1 MLITGA
7 LTDARQRQEVE
18 ALVRADKWIQ
28 AAGPGDIIKAVPE
41 TYLLGDRAVYVDA
54 FLAAKGALSPDGMI
68 PEAGAETARRALGL
82 KDVAGTQAPDGTR
95 LLGLPHDAL
104 GLVLCTLPTEARRAA
119 RAACRALHRARC
131 HQARLVL
138 RDAPPPHGGGWPAW
152 ACGEDGTDVCRP
164 DVLLVAF
171 ARPLPCLREIS
182 RRVAPARR
190 VCLGRGSGLAEAH
203 AALQLWPDPAVE
215 VEVVSTAPYGLRV
228 PPVSPRLRLRDVTV
242 CDDDPATLR
251 AIAAWRPAC
260 VTFRAP
266 AGLGA
271 VSGAVAAYG
280 DGSLVVHAHPGDAD
294 AALRLAPGA
303 RVAAVCW
310 TGGPADGL
318 AHLLEC
324 GGPMLVH
331 LLIRRVAHH
340 VDERLGRRILHHQD
354 GVPPRPRPVADDVV
368 RVGAGVADLAAHPV
382 QVRLDLTRVGQVVR
396 ESLTGVELQQVDHHH
411 RGVGGQVVE
420 RLQVDGTVVD
430 GVGHQ
435 VSWSVSADRRRGRDS
450 RRSYAIRR

>member
-1 MLITGA
+1 M
-7 LTDARQRQEVE
+7 
-18 ALVRADKWIQ
+18 
-28 AAGPGDIIKAVPE
+28 
-41 TYLLGDRAVYVDA
+41 
-54 FLAAKGALSPDGMI
+54 
-68 PEAGAETARRALGL
+68 
-82 KDVAGTQAPDGTR
+82 PDGTG

-104 GLVLCTLPTEARRAA
+104 GLVLCALPTEARRAA
-119 RAACRALHRARC
+119 RAACRALCRARC

-138 RDAPPPHGGGWPAW
+138 RDAPPPCGRWPAW
-152 ACGEDGTDVCRP
+152 VCGEDGTGVGTP

-171 ARPLPCLREIS
+171 ARPLACLREIS

-228 PPVSPRLRLRDVTV
+228 PPVSPRLRLRDVTA

-318 AHLLEC
+318 AHLLER
-324 GGPMLVH
+324 GGPTALALSSGLTQCWAEVWPA
-331 LLIRRVAHH
+331 LPA
-340 VDERLGRRILHHQD
+340 
-354 GVPPRPRPVADDVV
+354 VPALSDLTVPAPPPVAWLVGLAPRLRSL
-368 RVGAGVADLAAHPV
+368 RVSDACCVGLEPYLAAHAPPTLAELAV
-382 QVRLDLTRVGQVVR
+382 CWCAGALGMLLRVAPAFRRQVAVRFVDARRDCQRLPGSADPGATARWARSVEAVLAEPRLRVLAVPRVGTAPVR
-396 ESLTGVELQQVDHHH
+396 AG
-411 RGVGGQVVE
+411 
-420 RLQVDGTVVD
+420 
-430 GVGHQ
+430 
-435 VSWSVSADRRRGRDS
+435 
-450 RRSYAIRR
+450 